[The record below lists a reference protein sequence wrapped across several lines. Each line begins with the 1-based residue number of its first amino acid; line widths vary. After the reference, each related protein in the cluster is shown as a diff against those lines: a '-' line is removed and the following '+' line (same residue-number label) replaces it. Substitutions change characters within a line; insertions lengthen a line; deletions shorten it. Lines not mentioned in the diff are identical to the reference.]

1 MCMDGY
7 YAVKGLPLT
16 QATVSVLTL
25 KLTLCRLI
33 GLLNYTYA
41 VVPQSECV

>member
-1 MCMDGY
+1 MYGY

-16 QATVSVLTL
+16 QATVSALTL
-25 KLTLCRLI
+25 KLTLCKLI
-33 GLLNYTYA
+33 GLLSYTYA

>member
-1 MCMDGY
+1 MDGY

-41 VVPQSECV
+41 VVVPQSECV